1 MSHSEDNKRIAKNT
15 IYLYLRSL
23 FTMVVSLYTS
33 RLILEVLGFTDHG
46 IYNLIGSVVVM
57 FNMFSS
63 TFVASTQRF
72 LNFALG
78 KNDPGDA
85 AKVFSASINI
95 HVALCILIVFL
106 LETIGLWFLNYQL
119 NIPDDRLLA
128 ANIVYQ
134 WSILTFAANL
144 MCIPYSATIIAKE
157 KMQIFAIV
165 SVYESV
171 AKLIVVLLISIIYAD
186 RLIIYGGLLAVIP
199 LSTLC
204 FYYFYCGRN
213 YMECEYTR
221 KVEKTLYK
229 EMVSISGWNFLGSSA
244 SILTVSGMGI
254 VLNMFTN
261 VIVNSAKGIAAQV
274 ETVVKQLVDNFMTS
288 LRPQITKSFASGD
301 FEYLAALMC
310 RGTKISLYLMCV
322 LCYPVI
328 LNVNYILE
336 LWLGNVP
343 LYTDRFVQM
352 TLLYILMIPFS
363 NLLDN
368 LLMASGKIK
377 QSQILLSVIQLMN
390 LPLSCLI
397 LYLGFPPYFIYFS
410 YIFLSYVSL
419 TVRIF
424 YSHKYACLDVI
435 SYVKE
440 CLLRLFLFAMV
451 SIIVSYLIINN
462 ILVES
467 CFFQLVIN
475 CVFIETIL
483 TALFIVVGFNK
494 KERVM
499 CLDFLKT
506 KILKI

>member
-1 MSHSEDNKRIAKNT
+1 
-15 IYLYLRSL
+15 
-23 FTMVVSLYTS
+23 
-33 RLILEVLGFTDHG
+33 
-46 IYNLIGSVVVM
+46 
-57 FNMFSS
+57 
-63 TFVASTQRF
+63 
-72 LNFALG
+72 
-78 KNDPGDA
+78 
-85 AKVFSASINI
+85 
-95 HVALCILIVFL
+95 
-106 LETIGLWFLNYQL
+106 
-119 NIPDDRLLA
+119 
-128 ANIVYQ
+128 
-134 WSILTFAANL
+134 
-144 MCIPYSATIIAKE
+144 
-157 KMQIFAIV
+157 
-165 SVYESV
+165 
-171 AKLIVVLLISIIYAD
+171 
-186 RLIIYGGLLAVIP
+186 
-199 LSTLC
+199 
-204 FYYFYCGRN
+204 
-213 YMECEYTR
+213 MECEYTR

-301 FEYLAALMC
+301 FEYLEALMC

-368 LLMASGKIK
+368 LLMASGKVK
-377 QSQILLSVIQLMN
+377 KSQILLSVIQLMN

-397 LYLGFPPYFIYFS
+397 LYLGYPPYFMYFS

-440 CLLRLFLFAMV
+440 CLLRSFLFAMV
-451 SIIVSYLIINN
+451 SMIVSYLIINN
-462 ILVES
+462 IRVES

-499 CLDFLKT
+499 CLDLLKT